1 MVKWKLCGGN
11 PAWFWGCTFTSL
23 YHLSFFPNLNAPLV
37 LRTAQPQGP
46 PCSLSCMS
54 ITRKLDETRTTFS
67 FQVGLILCSAAHLQ
81 TFWPVSSMTW
91 SPDSDFLLFVCSLPV
106 FMCDFQQQPDSLT
119 WINKKCASCF
129 FSSFFP
135 PEGTIITQFSILYF
149 LRSFVSPV
157 HLQSKFSIREWAFAL
172 GHQQEIPASERGG
185 RGMAESEVRKIRI
198 LFASF
203 MRAPNSF

>member
-1 MVKWKLCGGN
+1 M
-11 PAWFWGCTFTSL
+11 
-23 YHLSFFPNLNAPLV
+23 
-37 LRTAQPQGP
+37 R
-46 PCSLSCMS
+46 
-54 ITRKLDETRTTFS
+54 
-67 FQVGLILCSAAHLQ
+67 
-81 TFWPVSSMTW
+81 
-91 SPDSDFLLFVCSLPV
+91 
-106 FMCDFQQQPDSLT
+106 
-119 WINKKCASCF
+119 
-129 FSSFFP
+129 
-135 PEGTIITQFSILYF
+135 QFSILYF